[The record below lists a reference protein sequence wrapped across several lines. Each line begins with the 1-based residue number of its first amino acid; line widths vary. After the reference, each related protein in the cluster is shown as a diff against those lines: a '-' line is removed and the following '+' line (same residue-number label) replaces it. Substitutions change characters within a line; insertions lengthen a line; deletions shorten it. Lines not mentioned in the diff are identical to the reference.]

1 MLKSGT
7 KLGLLT
13 VILSCAGLGLATP
26 VQAQSTAPVAAAPV
40 NAKAAEAFIKQ
51 LSDQA
56 FGVLRDKSL
65 GDAQRESRFRE
76 LLKAGFALDKIS
88 TAVLGKNKRVAT
100 PEQLANFDKAFPD
113 YVIRIYANRLTE
125 FSDTKISIAGSVP
138 AGSRGDVAV
147 KTLVSGK
154 NLQSPVKADW
164 RVTQM
169 PGVGLRIVD
178 LSFEGIS
185 MVATQRDEF
194 DAKIAQKGMNAL
206 IADLSSSKPTTAV
219 KVKTK

>member
-1 MLKSGT
+1 MLKFAT
-7 KLGLLT
+7 KLGLFA
-13 VILSCAGLGLATP
+13 VILSVVGLSPAAP
-26 VQAQSTAPVAAAPV
+26 IQAQGVVPATAAPV
-40 NAKAAEAFIKQ
+40 NAKAAEVFIKQ

-76 LLKAGFALDKIS
+76 LLKAGFALDKIR

-100 PEQLANFDKAFPD
+100 PEQLNNFDKAFPD

-125 FSDTKISIAGSVP
+125 FSDTKVAVVSSVP
-138 AGSRGDVAV
+138 AGSRGDIAV
-147 KTLVSGK
+147 RTLVSGK

-164 RVTQM
+164 RVTQI

-194 DAKIAQKGMNAL
+194 DAKIAQKGMNEL
-206 IADLSSSKPTTAV
+206 IADISSSTPTTGV